1 MIKIEIIKKRK
12 GNDFCLI
19 VLNLKLQA
27 KTKNISKG
35 SCNKN
40 LKLGLISILNE
51 IGIVR
56 RRNNKIL

>member
-1 MIKIEIIKKRK
+1 MIKNRK
-12 GNDFCLI
+12 GYDFFLI
-19 VLNLKLQA
+19 LLNLKLQA
-27 KTKNISKG
+27 ITKKMSSG

-40 LKLGLISILNE
+40 LTPGITSILNE